1 MIAQLLDLNALSRS
15 IINAFSAVG
24 FLSNVKK
31 DDLLWL
37 LAHFVTLNRAVPT
50 SRDSRYLE
58 ALYLQMSY
66 LAVDIRTRSHSP
78 QEKEDEYVSD
88 ADEDT
93 EIQEYAPLPE
103 YVVKQLEFLVNDDGI
118 IDLLSKFDS

>member
-1 MIAQLLDLNALSRS
+1 MVAHLLDLNALSQS
-15 IINAFSAVG
+15 IINAFSDVV
-24 FLSNVKK
+24 FLSNMTR

-50 SRDSRYLE
+50 SRGSRYLE

-78 QEKEDEYVSD
+78 QENDDEYASD
-88 ADEDT
+88 PDEDT

-118 IDLLSKFDS
+118 IDLLGRFDS